1 NMKIKWLPFIFILP
15 LFIGCG
21 TVTTIT
27 NNDEEIARKLRIKN
41 TNCDELSRL
50 YSGFSYN
57 MCSPKSHQTGVVF
70 PPVALVYI
78 VDGLLSIVADTLALP
93 YTGYLQH
100 HQGNIEL

>member
-1 NMKIKWLPFIFILP
+1 MKMKWFSFVFMLP
-15 LFIGCG
+15 LFVGCG

-57 MCSPKSHQTGVVF
+57 MCILNSHQTGIVF
-70 PPVALVYI
+70 PPLALVYI
-78 VDGLLSIVADTLALP
+78 VDGLFSVVADTLILP

-100 HQGNIEL
+100 QQGNINF